1 MNNPI
6 ISPVGTPR
14 IASKATLSNRGG
26 FRPNIVHHSDNI
38 NNNNESNITGLRP
51 GRIKQLVI
59 DQSQDPEQSPL
70 FNRETREKILKGTP
84 LVEKPKTGIIK
95 SRILPPEDLPPQPME
110 NEDDINNNSLPF
122 LQFGEIPADLNH
134 LPILTK
140 PGYYTLPSL
149 DQMKS
154 MSLEELSSIPS
165 FIIGCKNKGAVE
177 FESPTNV
184 MNLNLDEIVK
194 MNSRSIE
201 LYFDDMVKPPRGDG
215 LNKPARLTIY
225 DCWAIDKKN
234 GGFKKDEQSCQIYE
248 KILREKCQKM
258 GVEFVSYQSIDGAW
272 VFRVEGF

>member
-1 MNNPI
+1 
-6 ISPVGTPR
+6 
-14 IASKATLSNRGG
+14 
-26 FRPNIVHHSDNI
+26 
-38 NNNNESNITGLRP
+38 
-51 GRIKQLVI
+51 VI

-84 LVEKPKTGIIK
+84 VLEKPKTGIIK
-95 SRILPPEDLPPQPME
+95 SRILLPPEDLPPQPME
-110 NEDDINNNSLPF
+110 DELSNNVLPLLQLDD
-122 LQFGEIPADLNH
+122 EIPADLNH

-149 DQMKS
+149 DQMKA
-154 MSLEELSSIPS
+154 MTLEELSSIPH

-184 MNLNLDEIVK
+184 INLNLDEIVK

-201 LYFDDMVKPPRGDG
+201 IYPEDMAKPRRGEG
-215 LNKPARLTIY
+215 LNKPATLTIY

-234 GGFKKDEQSCQIYE
+234 GGFKKDEPSCQIYE
-248 KILREKCQKM
+248 KILRERCQKM
-258 GVEFVSYQSIDGAW
+258 GVEFLSYQAIDGAW